1 MALRETVKII
11 FDIIHDL
18 ANTPHGVSRGEIVA
32 KYRIGASTAH
42 KYIRL
47 IEDMGVPIYT
57 EGQRYFIDESYF
69 VELKLTSEEG
79 EFLFLALERAL
90 TTHTRQ
96 SWNARS
102 PINKLALKLH
112 PHLAGEL
119 EDQFRS
125 EPGNR
130 TEARIF
136 TTLVQA
142 KRRRRELWVDY
153 LPLNRSEASR
163 WRIRP
168 YRFISNPLSDGF
180 YVLCDGSRD
189 GEAYISLSLKF
200 DRIQDVRFTDE
211 RFAIADLARFQSH
224 YGQSWGVW
232 SSEGEPVSVVLRFE
246 PRHYDRLLES
256 SWHPT
261 QRIHIDA
268 DGYVV
273 YRVKVSA
280 PQEMAPWI
288 RSWGSGVVVEEPP
301 ELRQRLMRSVL
312 RQARQYGLDL
322 EPSADDQPLLY
333 RLWAKREPKGK
344 PKAETTQYHL
354 LIYHLLDVAAVA
366 CCMWDDVLGAGQKIW
381 LQETLC
387 LDKGATRQLLAL
399 LAGLHD
405 IGKATPGFQ
414 KKVADLYDVLGEYGL
429 RERSDDTPHG
439 ILSAVILK
447 RWLNEKGIDLMKAG
461 ALAAVIGGHHG
472 DWITTTELSRASAGK
487 EKWRELQ
494 AEICGALEGLLGA
507 SAIALPS
514 TDRDFNTFAAFVSGF
529 VSVCDWIGSD
539 SAHFPFEARA
549 IDLREY
555 LEHSCQH
562 AQTALSELGFL
573 GWRPDKGEPDF
584 ESVFEFAPN
593 ALQSA
598 GIAALSPLRQA
609 PRLVLVE
616 YPTGGGKT
624 ELALHIADLLINRYG
639 LGGSYI
645 AMPTQATS
653 NQMFGRFV
661 KYLENRYPQANIN
674 PHLIHGQA
682 DQQAHYAQ
690 MLERPQREGDE
701 SAVAAEDWFQNRKR
715 ALLAPH
721 GVGTIDQAM
730 LSVLQARH
738 HFVRQFGLSHK
749 VLIFDE
755 IHSYDSYMNVIIER
769 LLGWL
774 QALGT
779 PMILLSATLARQN
792 RQALLEAVGATDA
805 GDALATPYP
814 RLTVVAQ
821 DGHVAAHPLPRPE
834 TRTIAIEAIPA
845 DEGNLLEAI
854 LPRYRQGGCIAVVCN
869 TVDESIAMARLLRD
883 TEAINPD
890 DVWLFHARFPPVWRS
905 EREDDVLNAF
915 GKDAEQR
922 PERAIL
928 VATQIIEQSLDLDF
942 DLMISR
948 TAPIDL
954 LIQRVGRLHR
964 HGRTDRPAHLAQPTL
979 LWRAPDIGED
989 GLPNFGIDEV
999 IYQRFFLLKTW
1010 LKLRDMK
1017 ALRTPDDVDEL
1028 MDYVYSGDVDGEGID
1043 EAYRTA
1049 LAAAYSKLAM
1059 DDTNSEFRGKQY
1071 VIGVPSD
1078 EEMIDSNTFTLE
1090 DDLEKYV
1097 STRDSQPGVDIICII
1112 DPKLEKRNK
1121 DKPSKED
1128 VEELLNHKIT
1138 VRGRSIKDLLEN
1150 HIPVNREWEREP
1162 RLKFARPIK
1171 FISLDEEN
1179 YTVRISPYTL
1189 RLSKAYGLEIIK
1201 GEEA

>member
-90 TTHTRQ
+90 TTHTRH

-102 PINKLALKLH
+102 LINKLALKLH

-119 EDQFRS
+119 EDQFRP

-153 LPLNRSEASR
+153 LPLNRSDASR

-200 DRIQDVRFTDE
+200 DRIQDVRLTDE

-261 QRIHIDA
+261 QRIHSDA
-268 DGYVV
+268 DGYVIF
-273 YRVKVSA
+273 RVKVSS

-312 RQARQYGLDL
+312 RQARLYGLDL
-322 EPSADDQPLLY
+322 EPSADDQTLLY

-344 PKAETTQYHL
+344 PKAETTQFHL

-387 LDKGATRQLLAL
+387 LDKGAARQLLAL

-405 IGKATPGFQ
+405 IGKAAPGFQ
-414 KKVADLYDVLGEYGL
+414 KKARDLYEALGDEFH
-429 RERSDDTPHG
+429 EHPSDADHG
-439 ILSAVILK
+439 ILSAMILK
-447 RWLNEKGIDLMKAG
+447 RWLKDKGIKDMCAG
-461 ALAAVIGGHHG
+461 QLAAVIGGHHG
-472 DWITTTELSRASAGK
+472 DWITTTELSQASAGK
-487 EKWRELQ
+487 EKWRDLQ
-494 AEICGALEGLLGA
+494 AEICGQLEDLLGA
-507 SAIALPS
+507 PAIALPS
-514 TDRDFNTFAAFVSGF
+514 TAKDFNTFAAFVSGF

-549 IDLREY
+549 LDLREY
-555 LEHSCQH
+555 LEHSRQH

-573 GWRPDKGEPDF
+573 GWQPDKGEPDF

-624 ELALHIADLLINRYG
+624 ELALHIADLLINRYE

-674 PHLIHGQA
+674 LHLIHGQA

-690 MLERPQREGDE
+690 MLEQPQREGDE
-701 SAVAAEDWFQNRKR
+701 SGVAAEDWFQNRKR

-755 IHSYDSYMNVIIER
+755 IHSYDTYMNVIIER
-769 LLGWL
+769 LLTWL

-779 PMILLSATLARQN
+779 PMILLSATLSRQN
-792 RQALLEAVGATDA
+792 RKALLKAVGATDT

-821 DGHVAAHPLPRPE
+821 DGNVAAHPLPRPE
-834 TRTIAIEAIPA
+834 TRAIAIEAIPA
-845 DEGNLLEAI
+845 DEGNLLDAI
-854 LPRYRQGGCIAVVCN
+854 LSRYRQGGCIAVVCN
-869 TVDESIAMARLLRD
+869 TVDESIAVARLLRD
-883 TEAINPD
+883 AEAINPD
-890 DVWLFHARFPPVWRS
+890 DVWLFHARFPPVRR
-905 EREDDVLNAF
+905 REIEVDVLNAF
-915 GKDAEQR
+915 GKDAEER

-989 GLPNFGIDEV
+989 GLPSFGVDEV

-1010 LKLRDMK
+1010 LMLRDME

-1028 MDYVYSGDVDGEGID
+1028 MDYVYSEDCEHEQFTDTLQASYDEMKLGD
-1043 EAYRTA
+1043 A
-1049 LAAAYSKLAM
+1049 
-1059 DDTNSEFRGKQY
+1059 NSAFRGAQY
-1071 VIGVPSD
+1071 VIGEPGDQRLIGRRRASLPDDEERHAATRDIRPGIDVICIVDASLRGLLDDVPSKD
-1078 EEMIDSNTFTLE
+1078 DIATLLRHRVTIRQPRVKAA
-1090 DDLEKYV
+1090 LEALPEHAKWA
-1097 STRDSQPGVDIICII
+1097 
-1112 DPKLEKRNK
+1112 K
-1121 DKPSKED
+1121 KPQ
-1128 VEELLNHKIT
+1128 L
-1138 VRGRSIKDLLEN
+1138 RY
-1150 HIPVNREWEREP
+1150 
-1162 RLKFARPIK
+1162 ARPLVFQGGGFKIP
-1171 FISLDEEN
+1171 D
-1179 YTVRISPYTL
+1179 SPYTL
-1189 RLSKAYGLEIIK
+1189 RLTREYGLEI
-1201 GEEA
+1201 EES